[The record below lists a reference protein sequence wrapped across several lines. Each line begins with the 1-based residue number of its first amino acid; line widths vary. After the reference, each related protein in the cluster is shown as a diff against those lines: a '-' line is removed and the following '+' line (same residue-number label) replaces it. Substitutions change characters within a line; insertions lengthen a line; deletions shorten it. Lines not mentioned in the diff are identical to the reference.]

1 MLLCN
6 FRFVLF
12 LFFLFPVST
21 TVTLRAQDTPSV
33 PRVGLVLSGGGAKG
47 FAHLGVIKVLEE
59 EKIPIDFVG
68 GTSMGSIVGGL
79 LASGL
84 TIDSIITI
92 VREQD
97 WTYILTD
104 AIHRQDLSITEKY
117 DRDRFMISLPLS
129 RKGIELPAGIIRG
142 QHIEN
147 LFHSLNAP
155 VYDIMDFNKLPIP
168 YLCVALDIDNTKE
181 YVFHGGDLSD
191 AMRASM
197 SIPTAF
203 EPMVIDGIRYV
214 DGGLVDNFPV
224 KHVMDMGAD
233 IIIGV
238 DVGHIK
244 NDEKKKKDMLSVME
258 DAVFYYSTIVREKN
272 LKNVDV
278 YINPDLHGLGVS
290 SFTEADSLIK
300 YGEIA
305 AREALPKIRRLAD
318 SLHRLGRYPR
328 DIVRPKHD
336 SLYIKSIKLM
346 GLNRIPVKL
355 IKGSITFNVLE
366 WATPEEVRQ
375 SAENLYATSY
385 FDKVVFDL
393 EPDGEGV
400 RVIFRIREK
409 QGGKMNVG
417 LYYDTDFKTAIS
429 LNTTFLNLL
438 MKGSKLSATVN
449 IGKNPAA
456 DLYFFMDK
464 GRILAPGIQVKSHL
478 LEAYDYDEDRHRTAS
493 YKYFMTFVR
502 VYLQSRFSNKWVIR
516 LGGEMNHTSLSSKI
530 SEVNFGSIRDN
541 FYGVYSE
548 IYFDTQDRPIFPTEG
563 SVFHANIKYL
573 SNPRYH
579 PIGHL
584 SVDFRKAHSLSTKF
598 SVVHQLFGGI
608 VSGDT
613 IPYQYNFWFGGQTA
627 MTEFGN
633 IPFAGYKFME
643 GDAEVMSFY
652 HVDLQYKL
660 LNNLF
665 MSMNANVGARFF
677 NMEDIP
683 HNLHLISG
691 IGATAGIITKIG
703 PLRGSLSWSPEMKG
717 VVGYFQLGFVF

>member
-1 MLLCN
+1 MLFRK

-12 LFFLFPVST
+12 LFFLFPLCS
-21 TVTLRAQDTPSV
+21 TVTLRAQDASSM

-59 EKIPIDFVG
+59 EKIPIDFIG

-84 TIDSIITI
+84 TVDSIITI

-97 WTYILTD
+97 WSYILSD
-104 AIHRQDLSITEKY
+104 VIRRQDLSITEKY

-129 RKGIELPAGIIRG
+129 KKGIELPAGIIRG

-147 LFHSLNAP
+147 LFHALNAP
-155 VYDIMDFNKLPIP
+155 VYDILDFSKLPIP
-168 YLCVALDIDNTKE
+168 YLCVALDIDNNKE
-181 YVFHGGDLSD
+181 HIFHGGDLSD

-203 EPMVIDGIRYV
+203 EPMVIDGVRYV

-224 KHVMDMGAD
+224 QHVMDMGAD

-238 DVGHIK
+238 DVGHTK
-244 NDEKKKKDMLSVME
+244 NDVKKKKDMLSVME

-272 LKNVDV
+272 LKKVDV

-290 SFTEADSLIK
+290 SFTEADSLIR

-305 AREALPKIRRLAD
+305 AREALPEIRRLAD

-328 DIVRPKHD
+328 HIVRPEHD
-336 SLYIKSIKLM
+336 SLYIKSIKLT
-346 GLNRIPVKL
+346 GLNRIPAKL
-355 IKGSITFNVLE
+355 IEGSITFNVLE
-366 WATPEEVRQ
+366 WATPEEIRQ

-385 FDKVVFDL
+385 FDKVIFDL

-400 RVIFRIREK
+400 RVIYRIREK

-438 MKGSKLSATVN
+438 SKGSKLSATIN

-456 DLYFFMDK
+456 NIYYFMDK
-464 GRILAPGIQVKSHL
+464 GRILAPGIEIKSHL
-478 LEAYDYDEDRHRTAS
+478 LEAYNYDTDRNRTAS
-493 YKYFMTFVR
+493 YKYFMTLTRIF
-502 VYLQSRFSNKWVIR
+502 LQSRFSNKWLVRI
-516 LGGEMNHTSLSSKI
+516 GGELNHTSLSSKV
-530 SEVNFGSIRDN
+530 SEVNFGNIRDN
-541 FYGVYSE
+541 FYGAFSD
-548 IYFDTQDRPIFPTEG
+548 IYYDSQNRPIFPTKG
-563 SVFHANIKYL
+563 SALHANLKYL
-573 SNPRYH
+573 ANPNYH
-579 PIGHL
+579 PVGYL
-584 SVDFRKAHSLSTKF
+584 SLDYRIAHSLSSKF
-598 SVVHQLFGGI
+598 SVVHQFFGGV

-627 MTEFGN
+627 TTEFGN

-652 HVDLQYKL
+652 HLDLQYNL

-665 MSMNANVGARFF
+665 VSMNANVGIRSF
-677 NMEDIP
+677 NMEDIFRDFD
-683 HNLHLISG
+683 LISG
-691 IGATAGIITKIG
+691 FGASAGIITKIG
-703 PLRGSLSWSPEMKG
+703 PLKASLSWTPEMRG
-717 VVGYFQLGFVF
+717 VVGYFQLGYVF